1 MLLFS
6 AGKGV
11 FSKKWTAY
19 KTQKLNKFMKKSYK
33 KTANL
38 LTGQTEQSLEDQVL
52 TYLSPQVQQLKLLSR
67 KRLKVAP
74 LR

>member
-1 MLLFS
+1 
-6 AGKGV
+6 
-11 FSKKWTAY
+11 
-19 KTQKLNKFMKKSYK
+19 MKKSYK